1 MKINNFLPAKLVK
14 FKDLEI
20 GECFIYDDNLY
31 MKIGIYNFKDSKFV
45 GENYLDESAI
55 ILPSAYVTQDV
66 ADANPTVEWVDIDV
80 NVLTELQ

>member
-1 MKINNFLPAKLVK
+1 MKINNFLPARLVK

-20 GECFIYDDNLY
+20 GECFIHDDNLY
-31 MKIGIYNFKDSKFV
+31 MKIGVYNYKDSDFM
-45 GENYLDESAI
+45 GEDCWSESAI